1 MREQELKRRIIS
13 GEELSSALR
22 RGVDKLADTVK
33 STMGPKGK
41 LVLIQ
46 RNNLHPVV
54 TKDGVTVANAIN
66 LVDEVENLG
75 ARVIK
80 ESAAR
85 TADTA
90 GDGTTTATVLAQTIF
105 GKGLQ
110 MKSAGFETEEL
121 KEGISLG
128 VKIVLEELSTQKRDV
143 EDDSDLRKVALISA
157 NGEEEVADLIVS
169 AIKASGV
176 DGEVIVEEAKGFK
189 SSLTVV
195 DGYQLERGYLS
206 PYFITDKD
214 KSICDF
220 KDPLILMVD
229 DSFTSIHGLMNPLE
243 KALDMNKPIVII
255 ANEIDDEAL
264 QGLVL
269 NKVKGSLRVAAIKSP
284 GFGATRHELLNDLQ
298 SIIGGQVL
306 DASFNME
313 DFNEEMFGTCK
324 RAIIQRASTLFMTE
338 DNKSERCLA
347 RISAVKEM
355 LEDPSLSNDER
366 ELCTYRLRQLSGA
379 ISILRVGA
387 ATEAELIERYDRVD
401 DALHAT
407 KAALAEGIL
416 PGGGVALARSHA
428 KVREEETRSELSPS
442 VKAGLSIVSQACQE
456 PFRQI
461 VLNGGKNPD
470 AYLDKIFKHEDDI
483 GFDFRNDNF
492 GDMFELGIVDPFKV
506 TRCAL
511 ENASSAAVALLSV
524 GSAMVDEVT
533 NKK

>member
-1 MREQELKRRIIS
+1 MQEREIKRRIIS
-13 GEELSSALR
+13 GEDLTSALR

-33 STMGPKGK
+33 TTMGPKGK

-46 RNNLHPVV
+46 RDNLHPIV

-66 LVDEVENLG
+66 LIDEVENLG

-90 GDGTTTATVLAQTIF
+90 GDGTTTATVLAQIIF
-105 GKGLQ
+105 NKGLQ
-110 MKSAGFETEEL
+110 MRAAGFETE
-121 KEGISLG
+121 GIKQGIEMG
-128 VKIVLEELSTQKRDV
+128 VQVALDVLSSQKRDV
-143 EDDSDLRKVALISA
+143 LDDEDLRKVALISA
-157 NGEEEVADLIVS
+157 NGEEEVADLIVN

-176 DGEVIVEEAKGFK
+176 DGEVIVEEAKGFR

-214 KSICDF
+214 KSVCDF

-229 DSFTSIHGLMNPLE
+229 NSFNSIHGLMKPLE
-243 KALDMNKPIVII
+243 KALDMNRPIVVI
-255 ANEIDDEAL
+255 ANEIDDDAL

-269 NKVKGSLRVAAIKSP
+269 NKVKGALRVAAIKSP

-298 SIIGGQVL
+298 AIVGGQVL
-306 DASFNME
+306 DASFDMS
-313 DFNEEMFGTCK
+313 DFDESMFGTSK
-324 RAIIQRASTLFMTE
+324 RAIIQRTSTLFMTE
-338 DNKSERCLA
+338 ENKTGSCLA
-347 RISAVKEM
+347 RIAAIKES
-355 LEDPSLSNDER
+355 LEDPSLSSDER
-366 ELCTYRLRQLSGA
+366 ELYTYRLRQLSGS

-407 KAALAEGIL
+407 KAALSEGIL
-416 PGGGVALARSHA
+416 PGGGVALVRSYL
-428 KVREEETRSELSPS
+428 KVREVEAGEINPS
-442 VKAGLSIVSQACQE
+442 VKAGLFIVSQACQE
-456 PFRQI
+456 PFKQI
-461 VLNGGKNPD
+461 VVNGGKNPES
-470 AYLDKIFKHEDDI
+470 YLKKVFEQENNI

-511 ENASSAAVALLSV
+511 ENASSAAIALLSV
-524 GSAMVDEVT
+524 GSAMVDEVK
-533 NKK
+533 N

>member
-1 MREQELKRRIIS
+1 MQEKELKRRIIT
-13 GEELSSALR
+13 GEDLTSSLR
-22 RGVDKLADTVK
+22 RGVDKLANTVK
-33 STMGPKGK
+33 TTMGPKGK

-46 RNNLHPVV
+46 RSNLHPIV

-105 GKGLQ
+105 NKGLQ
-110 MKSAGFETEEL
+110 MRSAGFETEGI
-121 KEGISLG
+121 KEGIELG
-128 VKIVLEELSTQKRDV
+128 VKIALEEISLQKRDV
-143 EDDSDLRKVALISA
+143 KDDEDLRKVALISA

-214 KSICDF
+214 KSVCDF

-229 DSFTSIHGLMNPLE
+229 NSFTSIHGLMKPLE
-243 KALDMNKPIVII
+243 IALDMSKPIVVI

-269 NKVKGSLRVAAIKSP
+269 NKVKGALRVSAIKSP

-298 SIIGGQVL
+298 SIVGGKVL
-306 DASFNME
+306 DASFDMT
-313 DFNEEMFGTCK
+313 DFDESMFGTCK
-324 RAIIQRASTLFMTE
+324 RAIIQRASTLFMTD
-338 DNKSERCLA
+338 DNKSESCLS
-347 RISAVKEM
+347 RIAAVKEM
-355 LEDPSLSNDER
+355 LEDPSISSDER

-416 PGGGVALARSHA
+416 PGGGVALARAYTKLRDVEA
-428 KVREEETRSELSPS
+428 KQQNAS
-442 VKAGLSIVSQACQE
+442 VKSGLFIVSQACQE

-461 VLNGGKNPD
+461 VVNGGKNPD
-470 AYLDKIFKHEDDI
+470 AYLKRIFEQESNI

-524 GSAMVDEVT
+524 GSAMVDEVK
-533 NKK
+533 N

>member
-1 MREQELKRRIIS
+1 MQDKEIKRRIIS
-13 GEELSSALR
+13 GEELTSGLR

-33 STMGPKGK
+33 TTMGPKGK

-46 RNNLHPVV
+46 REGLHPIV
-54 TKDGVTVANAIN
+54 TKDGVTVANAVN
-66 LVDEVENLG
+66 LTDTVENLG

-85 TADTA
+85 TADDA
-90 GDGTTTATVLAQTIF
+90 GDGTTTATVLAQSIF
-105 GKGLQ
+105 GRGLQ
-110 MKSAGFETEEL
+110 MKSAGFETEGLKLGIEKGVRIALDEL
-121 KEGISLG
+121 KS
-128 VKIVLEELSTQKRDV
+128 QKRDV
-143 EDDSDLRKVALISA
+143 EDESDLQKVALISA
-157 NGEEEVADLIVS
+157 NGEEEVASLIVS

-220 KDPLILMVD
+220 KDPLILMAD
-229 DSFTSIHGLMNPLE
+229 TNFNSIQSLMHPLE
-243 KALDMNKPIVII
+243 AALDMNRPVVVI

-298 SIIGGQVL
+298 SIIGGVVL
-306 DASFNME
+306 DASFDMKE
-313 DFNEEMFGTCK
+313 FTPDMFGTCK
-324 RAIIQRASTLFMTE
+324 RAVIQRASTLFMSDDSKT
-338 DNKSERCLA
+338 ERCLA
-347 RISAVKEM
+347 RISAIKES
-355 LEDPSLSNDER
+355 LEDPGITSDER
-366 ELCTYRLRQLSGA
+366 ELCNYRLRQLSGA

-407 KAALAEGIL
+407 KAALSEGIL
-416 PGGGVALARSHA
+416 PGGGVAL
-428 KVREEETRSELSPS
+428 VRAYLKIREAESSETDPS
-442 VKAGLSIVSQACQE
+442 VKSGLFIVSQACQE
-456 PFRQI
+456 PFKQI
-461 VLNGGKNPD
+461 VRNGGKNPD
-470 AYLDKIFKHEDDI
+470 AYLTRIFDQESNI

-524 GSAMVDEVT
+524 GSAMT
-533 NKK
+533 NED

>member
-1 MREQELKRRIIS
+1 MQQEKEKKRRIIS
-13 GEELSSALR
+13 GEDLTSSLR

-46 RNNLHPVV
+46 RDNLHPIV

-66 LVDEVENLG
+66 LSDEVENLG

-85 TADTA
+85 TADDA
-90 GDGTTTATVLAQTIF
+90 GDGTTTATVLAQVIF
-105 GKGLQ
+105 NRGLQ
-110 MKSAGFETEEL
+110 MKSAGFEI
-121 KEGISLG
+121 EGIKVGIEKGISS
-128 VKIVLEELSTQKRDV
+128 VLTHLTTQKRDV
-143 EDDSDLRKVALISA
+143 VDDHDLRKVALISA
-157 NGEEEVADLIVS
+157 NGEEEVANLIVN

-214 KSICDF
+214 KSVCDF

-229 DSFTSIHGLMNPLE
+229 RSFSTIHDLMHPLE
-243 KALDMNKPIVII
+243 KALDMNRPIVIV
-255 ANEIDDEAL
+255 ANEVDDEAL

-298 SIIGGQVL
+298 SIVGGEVI
-306 DASFNME
+306 DASFDMKE
-313 DFNEEMFGTCK
+313 FDESMFGTCK
-324 RAIIQRASTLFMTE
+324 RAIIQRASTLFMTD
-338 DNKSERCLA
+338 DNKTGRSLERIGA
-347 RISAVKEM
+347 IKSA
-355 LEDPSLSNDER
+355 LENPGLSPDER
-366 ELCTYRLRQLSGA
+366 ELYTYRLRQLSGS

-416 PGGGVALARSHA
+416 PGGGVALVRSYL
-428 KVREEETRSELSPS
+428 KVREEEQLETDPS
-442 VKAGLSIVSQACQE
+442 VKAGLFIVSQACQE

-470 AYLDKIFKHEDDI
+470 SYLKRVFEQKDNI

-511 ENASSAAVALLSV
+511 ENASSAAIALLSV
-524 GSAMVDEVT
+524 GSAMVDEST
-533 NKK
+533 N

>member
-1 MREQELKRRIIS
+1 MQGKELKRRIID
-13 GEELSSALR
+13 GEDLTSSLR
-22 RGVDKLADTVK
+22 RGVDKLANTVK
-33 STMGPKGK
+33 TTMGPKGK

-46 RNNLHPVV
+46 RKNMHPVV

-105 GKGLQ
+105 NKGLQ
-110 MKSAGFETEEL
+110 MKSAGFESEEI
-121 KEGISLG
+121 KAGIEAG
-128 VKIVLEELSTQKRDV
+128 VKIALKILEAQKRDV
-143 EDDSDLRKVALISA
+143 ESDLDLHKVALISA
-157 NGEEEVADLIVS
+157 NGEKEVADLIVE

-176 DGEVIVEEAKGFK
+176 DGEVIVEEAKGFR

-229 DSFTSIHGLMNPLE
+229 NSFNSIHGLMKPLE
-243 KALDMNKPIVII
+243 VALDMNRPIVVI

-264 QGLVL
+264 QGLVV
-269 NKVKGSLRVAAIKSP
+269 NKVKGALRVAAIKSP
-284 GFGATRHELLNDLQ
+284 GFGATRHDLLNDLQ
-298 SIIGGQVL
+298 SITGGEVL
-306 DASFNME
+306 DASFDMN
-313 DFNEEMFGTCK
+313 DFNESMFGTCK
-324 RAIIQRASTLFMTE
+324 RIIIQRTTSLLMTE
-338 DNKSERCLA
+338 DNKTPATLERVA
-347 RISAVKEM
+347 AIKEN
-355 LEDPSLSNDER
+355 LEDPSLTKDER
-366 ELCTYRLRQLSGA
+366 ELYSYRLRQLSGS

-416 PGGGVALARSHA
+416 PGGGVALVRASL
-428 KVREEETRSELSPS
+428 KVSAAEREEPDPS
-442 VKAGLSIVSQACQE
+442 IKAGLSIVSQACQE

-461 VLNGGKNPD
+461 IVNGGKNPD
-470 AYLDKIFKHEDDI
+470 AYLDKIHKQEDNI

-492 GDMFELGIVDPFKV
+492 GDMFDLGIVDPFKV

-533 NKK
+533 N